1 MDGVVDCPS
10 LLPKSLPF
18 GRCLSVK
25 FHISS
30 LFAKL
35 QVSSR
40 TEAVTLG
47 ARRGLILL

>member
-1 MDGVVDCPS
+1 MAIAQR
-10 LLPKSLPF
+10 LQ
-18 GRCLSVK
+18 LSEHTVK
-25 FHISS
+25 FHVSS

-35 QVSSR
+35 RVSSR